1 MSVVT
6 AQPSDYQQ
14 RVRKILDATGIKG
27 GLIVHIGCEDG
38 RLTAALRAN
47 ESYLVHG
54 LDRDLE
60 DVEKAREYIRSVGK
74 YGNISIDR
82 LDGGRLPY
90 VDNLVN
96 LVVTE
101 ELGDTS
107 MDEVM
112 RVLAP
117 NGAAYVK
124 DNGEW
129 KKTVKP
135 RPEEIDEWTH
145 FLHDSSGN
153 AVAHDRNVGPPN
165 HIQWVTDPPH
175 TRSHEHI
182 PGIYA
187 LVSAGGRIF
196 YIADEA
202 AIESIRRIPKWYLI
216 ARDAFNGIMLW
227 KKAIKMWFPHIVNW
241 GQTPRQLQR
250 RLVAVGDRVYVTLGL
265 HAPLTAL
272 DAATGEI
279 LKVYENTEGTEEII
293 FHKGTLLLVIRSVTD
308 ERTAEQVKWAQL
320 LKRRSSP
327 LDARETAEPLV
338 KQLLATEAKGDKVI
352 LALDAGTERLLWKK
366 DQADVARL
374 RTYSL
379 CASGNRVFYQN
390 GRDVKCLDLE
400 TGRENWSVSSTALRL
415 VYQGD
420 IFCADGKTVTALS
433 TEDGRIR
440 WSEPT
445 LLTETRDLF
454 VAGGSVWIGG
464 FKPFPEKRG
473 PSWGPYFATQRDLAT
488 GKLLMHVEPDNPG
501 HHHRCYQNKATDRYI
516 LGGRRGTEFIDLES
530 GEVLWNSWARGVCR
544 YGVMPC
550 NGLLYTP
557 PHACACYVAAKLIGF
572 HALASERPQSE
583 AAGQK
588 SERLEKGP
596 AYEQTP
602 VPDFHLTSSDSWP
615 TYRHDAQR
623 SGCTGT
629 SVPAKLRP
637 KWQVKIGAKLTAL
650 TIEWGKVFV
659 ASVDEHKISAIDAD
673 SGREVWHF
681 TAGARIDSA
690 PTLYQ
695 GRVIFGC
702 SDGCVYSLQAS
713 DGKLAW
719 RLKTAEDERY
729 IVACGRLESATPVIA
744 SVLILD
750 DVVYCTAGRS
760 SYLDG
765 GINLYQLNP
774 GSGEI
779 LSKTP
784 IYSPD
789 PKTGRQPK
797 QFAPSAMPGARAD
810 ILTADDGHIYLRD
823 MVFDKQGIN
832 QPEGGPH
839 LLTLTGFLDDSWPHR
854 SYWIFGDH
862 CSVAGGCSRR
872 DKNLIYGRL
881 LVFDDE
887 KIYGYGRRGVHWS
900 NQLQDGAYRFFAV
913 DRKDGKKQWEKR
925 VMIQVRAMI
934 LAGNIMFLAG
944 PSAQAVFGP
953 QEPDEKQGALLI
965 AVSASDGAKL
975 TQCQLDSSPVFDG
988 MAAAYGRLYISMN
1001 DGSLLCM
1008 GGE

>member
-1 MSVVT
+1 MKKFRFSTKLVFALLISCTLSVVT

-14 RVRKILDATGIKG
+14 RVRRILDATGIKG

-338 KQLLATEAKGDKVI
+338 KQLLATEAMGEKAI
-352 LALDAGTERLLWKK
+352 LALDADTGRLLWKK
-366 DQADVARL
+366 DR
-374 RTYSL
+374 
-379 CASGNRVFYQN
+379 
-390 GRDVKCLDLE
+390 
-400 TGRENWSVSSTALRL
+400 
-415 VYQGD
+415 
-420 IFCADGKTVTALS
+420 
-433 TEDGRIR
+433 
-440 WSEPT
+440 
-445 LLTETRDLF
+445 
-454 VAGGSVWIGG
+454 AG
-464 FKPFPEKRG
+464 
-473 PSWGPYFATQRDLAT
+473 
-488 GKLLMHVEPDNPG
+488 
-501 HHHRCYQNKATDRYI
+501 
-516 LGGRRGTEFIDLES
+516 
-530 GEVLWNSWARGVCR
+530 
-544 YGVMPC
+544 
-550 NGLLYTP
+550 
-557 PHACACYVAAKLIGF
+557 
-572 HALASERPQSE
+572 
-583 AAGQK
+583 
-588 SERLEKGP
+588 
-596 AYEQTP
+596 
-602 VPDFHLTSSDSWP
+602 
-615 TYRHDAQR
+615 
-623 SGCTGT
+623 
-629 SVPAKLRP
+629 
-637 KWQVKIGAKLTAL
+637 
-650 TIEWGKVFV
+650 
-659 ASVDEHKISAIDAD
+659 
-673 SGREVWHF
+673 
-681 TAGARIDSA
+681 
-690 PTLYQ
+690 
-695 GRVIFGC
+695 
-702 SDGCVYSLQAS
+702 
-713 DGKLAW
+713 
-719 RLKTAEDERY
+719 
-729 IVACGRLESATPVIA
+729 
-744 SVLILD
+744 
-750 DVVYCTAGRS
+750 
-760 SYLDG
+760 
-765 GINLYQLNP
+765 
-774 GSGEI
+774 
-779 LSKTP
+779 
-784 IYSPD
+784 
-789 PKTGRQPK
+789 
-797 QFAPSAMPGARAD
+797 
-810 ILTADDGHIYLRD
+810 
-823 MVFDKQGIN
+823 
-832 QPEGGPH
+832 
-839 LLTLTGFLDDSWPHR
+839 
-854 SYWIFGDH
+854 
-862 CSVAGGCSRR
+862 
-872 DKNLIYGRL
+872 
-881 LVFDDE
+881 
-887 KIYGYGRRGVHWS
+887 
-900 NQLQDGAYRFFAV
+900 
-913 DRKDGKKQWEKR
+913 
-925 VMIQVRAMI
+925 
-934 LAGNIMFLAG
+934 
-944 PSAQAVFGP
+944 
-953 QEPDEKQGALLI
+953 
-965 AVSASDGAKL
+965 
-975 TQCQLDSSPVFDG
+975 
-988 MAAAYGRLYISMN
+988 
-1001 DGSLLCM
+1001 
-1008 GGE
+1008 